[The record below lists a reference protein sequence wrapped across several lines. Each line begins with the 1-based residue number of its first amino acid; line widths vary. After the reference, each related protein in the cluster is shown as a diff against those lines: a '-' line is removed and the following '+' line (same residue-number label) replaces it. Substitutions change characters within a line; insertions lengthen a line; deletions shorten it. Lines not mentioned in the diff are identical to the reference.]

1 MKKLDTRLIRSIKKS
16 KGQFISVTLMIILA
30 LTIYVSFSMV
40 ADNLYNS
47 IYHYYEITNF
57 GDIFIDVTRIPK
69 SAIDKLSSIEGVEM
83 AQGRISLDVPLRVED
98 PKEKVTVRVVSL
110 SSDDDPVNDLYIIDG
125 EPLGDSRQTTL
136 VLQQFFN
143 GRKLSLGEI
152 IKPYIGG
159 KEYPLEVKA
168 VVGSPEYIY
177 LMENE
182 QSLLPNPEKFGV
194 IYVTEEFAQSSFGYQ
209 GSFNKVLIKVNPAF
223 SDKIDSIAD
232 EIEDELHRYGVRR
245 VVKREN
251 HLSHSVMMQEV
262 ESLETMSG
270 AITFIFLIV
279 AAIIINIMLSRI
291 VKKDRISI
299 GVMKALGYTNSKV
312 LAHYIKYSLLIGIIG
327 STLGIIFSIPLA
339 KLFTDLYIVYM
350 NIPVFLMKIYYRYFI
365 YGILLTSVFCIVSGL
380 LGARSV
386 LKISPADSMR
396 PETPKSGKRIWLEKA
411 KWIWNRISFSWKMVI
426 RNISRTKRRALFL
439 IIGIALTYAIT
450 MVPFFMSNVW
460 DGLFFVQ
467 FGEFQTMDYSIDFDL
482 PMNKNSIKE
491 INHLAEIDH
500 IEPKAE
506 LPFEIRHG
514 WKKESVSI
522 IALETNTK
530 LYNFKTTSGNN
541 INLPDS
547 GILLSQILA
556 RQLGVQVGDEV
567 IVKNFLPDKKDKHII
582 VKGIIEQYLGSNAY
596 MSLDEMYNVIG
607 DKDLV
612 TGALVKSQ
620 DDLVSKLKDVKNIRQ
635 IQSVNDM
642 QSSLLEYMDMIIA
655 SVGVMLIFGGVLGF
669 AIVYNI
675 TTVSINERLMEF
687 SSLRVMGF
695 EKSQIY
701 RLITRENW
709 IMTGVGIILGMPLG
723 YGMCIALVEAVS
735 TEIYSIPPIIDLK
748 TYLYSTIATIIF
760 VTIAQLATVRKIYNL
775 QFMDAL
781 KNRLS

>member
-16 KGQFISVTLMIILA
+16 KGQFISISLMIILA

-57 GDIFIDVTRIPK
+57 GDIFIDLTRIPK

-110 SSDDDPVNDLYIIDG
+110 SSEDDPVNDLYIIDG
-125 EPLGDSRQTTL
+125 ETLGDSSQTTL
-136 VLQQFFN
+136 VLQQFFD
-143 GRKLSLGEI
+143 GRKMSLGEI

-159 KEYPLEVKA
+159 KEYSLELRG

-182 QSLLPNPEKFGV
+182 QSLLPNNERFGV

-209 GSFNKVLIKVNPAF
+209 GSFNQVLIKVNPAYL
-223 SDKIDSIAD
+223 DKIDSIAD

-245 VVKREN
+245 LIKREN

-270 AITFIFLIV
+270 AITFIFLMV

-312 LAHYIKYSLLIGIIG
+312 LEHYTKYSLMIGLIG
-327 STLGIIFSIPLA
+327 SSLGIIFSIPLA
-339 KLFTDLYIVYM
+339 KLFTDLFIVYM
-350 NIPVFLMKIYYRYFI
+350 NIPVFHMKIYYRYFI
-365 YGILLTSVFCIVSGL
+365 YGILLTSVFCIASGL
-380 LGARSV
+380 FGARSV

-506 LPFEIRHG
+506 LPFEISHG

-607 DKDLV
+607 DKDLI

-735 TEIYSIPPIIDLK
+735 TEIYSIPAIIDLK

-760 VTIAQLATVRKIYNL
+760 VTIAQLATVRKIHNL